1 MPVAS
6 WLFVKDSES
15 IWIERPYGRVM
26 IVAGP
31 GPKRDQRE
39 FVSEDAL
46 QQYQILL
53 AERLTGDG
61 WFLWGVDRERR
72 VRAGD
77 RRVTPRAAT
86 TDRRQRMTP

>member
-1 MPVAS
+1 MSLAS

-15 IWIERPYGRVM
+15 IWVERPYGRVM

-31 GPKRDQRE
+31 GAKRDQRE
-39 FVSEDAL
+39 FLSEDAL

-53 AERLTGDG
+53 AERLTDDG

-72 VRAGD
+72 SGAD
-77 RRVTPRAAT
+77 RRRETRGR
-86 TDRRQRMTP
+86 DRRAHRPA